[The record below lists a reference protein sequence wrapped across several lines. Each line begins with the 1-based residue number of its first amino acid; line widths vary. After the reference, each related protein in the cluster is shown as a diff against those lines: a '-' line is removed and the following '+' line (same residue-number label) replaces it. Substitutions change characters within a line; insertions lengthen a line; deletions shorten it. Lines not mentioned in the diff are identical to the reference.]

1 MIKTLLKPIKHIA
14 KGNFALRFHKWCQLI
29 VAKIPFGK
37 YFMHQLYAPPASHL
51 EREVFGMHFSSPI
64 GLAAGYDRNG
74 TLIDSMDAMGFGFV
88 EIGAIT
94 PKEQSS
100 KDVKDSAIYRLEG
113 DNALLN
119 YSQIES
125 EGVEKVLE
133 NIKHRSSKII
143 VGCNIIKN
151 SKTPKEN
158 APIDYLRLFRPLY
171 QYVDFFT
178 VNLCDNSSDV
188 HYVPT
193 DKDEVMAILTP
204 LFEFR
209 RGQNQYRPILIK
221 ISPDLTDE
229 QIDAMTDIML
239 DTPLDG
245 IVATGGTTG
254 RYGLENSKE
263 TIHSLG
269 RIPGALCGS
278 PLKERSLQVVRR
290 IYERSKGTY
299 PIIGCGGINTADDAF
314 EMIKAGATL
323 VELYSS
329 FYYGGGDTLRN
340 IRTGLN
346 ERLRKL
352 SQNAAHKEIPNQTNL
367 TEEYD

>member
-1 MIKTLLKPIKHIA
+1 
-14 KGNFALRFHKWCQLI
+14 
-29 VAKIPFGK
+29 
-37 YFMHQLYAPPASHL
+37 
-51 EREVFGMHFSSPI
+51 
-64 GLAAGYDRNG
+64 
-74 TLIDSMDAMGFGFV
+74 
-88 EIGAIT
+88 
-94 PKEQSS
+94 
-100 KDVKDSAIYRLEG
+100 
-113 DNALLN
+113 
-119 YSQIES
+119 
-125 EGVEKVLE
+125 
-133 NIKHRSSKII
+133 
-143 VGCNIIKN
+143 
-151 SKTPKEN
+151 

>member
-1 MIKTLLKPIKHIA
+1 MAKTLLKPIKRIA
-14 KGNFALRFHKWCQLI
+14 KGNFILQFHKWCQFLA
-29 VAKIPFGK
+29 AKIPFGK
-37 YFMHQLYAPPASHL
+37 YFMHKHYAPPANHL
-51 EREVFGMHFSSPI
+51 EREVFGMRFSSPI
-64 GLAAGYDRNG
+64 GLAAGYDHNG
-74 TLIDSMDAMGFGFV
+74 TLIDSMDAMGFGFM
-88 EIGAIT
+88 EIGAVT
-94 PKEQSS
+94 PKPQSGKES
-100 KDVKDSAIYRLEG
+100 KEYAIYRLEG

-125 EGVEKVLE
+125 EGVEKVIE
-133 NIKHRSSKII
+133 NIKKRSSRII
-143 VGCNIIKN
+143 IGCNIVKN
-151 SKTPKEN
+151 SSTAREN

-188 HYVPT
+188 TYVPT

-229 QIDAMTDIML
+229 QIDVMTDIML

-254 RYGLENSKE
+254 RYGLENSTQ
-263 TIHSLG
+263 TIHALG
-269 RIPGALCGS
+269 RIPGALCGT
-278 PLKERSLQVVRR
+278 PLKQRSLDIVRR

-299 PIIGCGGINTADDAF
+299 PIIGCGGISTADDAF
-314 EMIKAGATL
+314 EMLKAGATL

-329 FYYGGGDTLRN
+329 FFYGGGETLRN
-340 IRTGLN
+340 MRTGLN
-346 ERLRKL
+346 ERLRKYE
-352 SQNAAHKEIPNQTNL
+352 QNSASTQVTSPTDTTQ
-367 TEEYD
+367 EYD